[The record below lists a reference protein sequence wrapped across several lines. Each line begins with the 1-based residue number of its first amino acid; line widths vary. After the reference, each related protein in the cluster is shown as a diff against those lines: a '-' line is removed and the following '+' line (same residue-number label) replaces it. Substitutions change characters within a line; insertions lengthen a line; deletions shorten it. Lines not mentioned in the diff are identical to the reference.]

1 MELTM
6 RIVQTF
12 VSVVSLLLLVGLAQ
26 AAPQAGKDYLAINP
40 AQPTDSGDKVE
51 IVEIFSY
58 MCPHC
63 HEFESKVAAW
73 VKQLPA
79 DAQFRRMPV
88 VFGRASW
95 ETLARTYYALEAMGE
110 IERVHPKIFAAIHDD
125 NVILQQK
132 EVLFDWIAKQGVDG
146 KKFAGA
152 YDSFSMGGKI
162 QRSTQ
167 RAQSYGINGVPSIVV
182 DGKYMVST
190 TQAGNYENM
199 LKIVDELVKQ
209 ARASKKAAATK
220 SQPQKTA
227 KK

>member
-1 MELTM
+1 M

-12 VSVVSLLLLVGLAQ
+12 VSALSFLLFVTVAQ

-40 AQPTDSGDKVE
+40 AQPTDTGNKVE
-51 IVEIFSY
+51 VIEIFSY

-63 HEFESKVAAW
+63 HEFEPKIAAW
-73 VKQLPA
+73 AKQLPA
-79 DAQFRRMPV
+79 DTQFRRMPV
-88 VFGRASW
+88 VFGRATW
-95 ETLARTYYALEAMGE
+95 EMLARAYYALEAIGE
-110 IERVHPKIFAAIHDD
+110 IERIHPKIFAAIHED

-132 EVLFDWIAKQGVDG
+132 DVLFDWIEKQGVDR
-146 KKFAGA
+146 KKFSSA

-162 QRSTQ
+162 QRSNQ
-167 RAQSYGINGVPSIVV
+167 RAQSYGINGVPSMVV

-199 LKIVDELVKQ
+199 LKIVDDLVKQ
-209 ARASKKAAATK
+209 ARAAKKAAAK
-220 SQPQKTA
+220 SRPQKTA

>member
-1 MELTM
+1 M

-12 VSVVSLLLLVGLAQ
+12 VSALSLFLAVAVAQ

-40 AQPTDSGDKVE
+40 AQPTDTGNKVE
-51 IVEIFSY
+51 VVEIFSY

-63 HEFESKVAAW
+63 HEFEPKIAAW

-79 DAQFRRMPV
+79 DTQFRRMPV

-95 ETLARTYYALEAMGE
+95 EMLARAYYALEAIGE
-110 IERVHPKIFAAIHDD
+110 IERIHPKIFAAIHED

-132 EVLFDWIAKQGVDG
+132 DVLFDWIEKQGVDR
-146 KKFAGA
+146 KKFSGA

-162 QRSTQ
+162 QRSNQ
-167 RAQSYGINGVPSIVV
+167 RAQSYGINGVPSMVV

-190 TQAGNYENM
+190 TQAGNYDNM
-199 LKIVDELVKQ
+199 LKIVDDLVKQ
-209 ARASKKAAATK
+209 ARAARKAAAK
-220 SQPQKTA
+220 AQPQKTA

>member
-1 MELTM
+1 M

-12 VSVVSLLLLVGLAQ
+12 VSALSLLLLCAVVQ

-40 AQPTDSGDKVE
+40 AQPTDTGNKVE
-51 IVEIFSY
+51 VVEIFSY

-63 HEFESKVAAW
+63 HEFEPKVAAW

-79 DAQFRRMPV
+79 DTQFRRMPV

-95 ETLARTYYALEAMGE
+95 EMLARTYYALEAIGE
-110 IERVHPKIFAAIHDD
+110 IERIHPKIFAAIHED

-132 EVLFDWIAKQGVDG
+132 DVLFDWIEKQGVDR
-146 KKFAGA
+146 KKFSSA

-190 TQAGNYENM
+190 SQTGNYENM

-209 ARASKKAAATK
+209 VRATKKAAAGK
-220 SQPQKTA
+220 PQLPKTA
-227 KK
+227 KN

>member
-1 MELTM
+1 M

-12 VSVVSLLLLVGLAQ
+12 ITALGLFVLVAAAQ

-40 AQPTDSGDKVE
+40 AQPTDTGNKVE
-51 IVEIFSY
+51 VVEVFSY

-63 HEFESKVAAW
+63 HELEPKISAW

-79 DAQFRRMPV
+79 DTQFRRMPV
-88 VFGRASW
+88 VFGRSSW
-95 ETLARTYYALEAMGE
+95 EMLARTYYALEAIGE
-110 IERVHPKIFAAIHDD
+110 IERIHPKIFAAIHDD

-132 EVLFDWIAKQGVDG
+132 DVLFDWIEKQGVDR
-146 KKFAGA
+146 KKFTAA

-162 QRSTQ
+162 QRSNQ
-167 RAQSYGINGVPSIVV
+167 RAQSYGISGVPSIVV

-199 LKIVDELVKQ
+199 LKVADALVKQ
-209 ARASKKAAATK
+209 VRASKKAAART
-220 SQPQKTA
+220 QRQKTA
-227 KK
+227 TN